1 MARKKTFLDIH
12 NLLEGKIKSV
22 FDDKISVVNAAL
34 LASEE
39 ISTAYQVYLMDREG
53 VHCTDPTVN
62 ELKRQF
68 PNFDV
73 INSFK
78 DLRGLE

>member
-1 MARKKTFLDIH
+1 
-12 NLLEGKIKSV
+12 
-22 FDDKISVVNAAL
+22 
-34 LASEE
+34 
-39 ISTAYQVYLMDREG
+39 MDREG